1 MTVPFVDLRAQQA
14 EIHDE
19 IVPALED
26 LLRSAAFVGGPAV
39 ARFERD
45 YAAFVGVDHCVGVG
59 NGTDAVELALRGV
72 GVGPGDEVILPAN
85 TFVATAEAVS
95 RIGAD
100 PVLVDVDPASLLLDP
115 DAAARAVTERTAAI
129 VPVHLYGQ
137 TAPMDEILAVADAH
151 GLAVVEDAAQSQG
164 ATRNGRSAGSFGRA
178 AATSFYPGKN
188 LGAAGDAGAVLTS
201 DPEVAQRIRVLA
213 AHGSARRYE
222 HEVIGLNSRLDALQA
237 VVLSAK
243 LARLEK
249 WNRARQDAAGR
260 YAALLGDLDFLEL
273 PSSQPG
279 NDDVW
284 HLHVVRTDRRDELA
298 TALTDA
304 GIGTGIHYPT
314 PIHLTRAYRGL
325 GLGPGSFPVAERAAG
340 RILSLPMYPHLTADQ
355 QERVA
360 EVVRRVCVGTA
371 GGHSASTVP

>member
-1 MTVPFVDLRAQQA
+1 MTVPFVDLPAQQA

-19 IVPALED
+19 IVPVLED

-115 DAAARAVTERTAAI
+115 DAAARAVTDRTAAI

-164 ATRNGRSAGSFGRA
+164 ATRNGRAAGSFGRA

-249 WNRARQDAAGR
+249 WNRSRQDAAER
-260 YAALLGDLDFLEL
+260 YAELLGDVDGLEL
-273 PSSQPG
+273 PSSRPG

-298 TALTDA
+298 AALADA

-314 PIHLTRAYRGL
+314 PIHLTQAYRGL

-340 RILSLPMYPHLTADQ
+340 RILSLPMYPHLTADR

-360 EVVRRVCVGTA
+360 EVVRRVCAGTA
-371 GGHSASTVP
+371 GG